1 MKKISQREARRLRKR
16 VAKLE
21 REKMLNASAWCREY
35 IGGVNIDTITVHSTD
50 WAIISTARKLGHAVV
65 VLPGDNSSLLVY
77 AVRP

>member
-16 VAKLE
+16 VAELE

-35 IGGVNIDTITVHSTD
+35 IGGVNIDTITVHNMD